1 MLKNYTA
8 NVQGSYSAF
17 ESIRKY
23 RDCNKI
29 PDGLN
34 RSPWFVPSIGQ
45 WFDMLVN
52 ICGKSPRDFR
62 NETSNGLNDTGW
74 GQETL
79 DKLTIQLSKVGNSLP
94 QFSDTYRLGFSCSS
108 QYDKDR
114 CWMLLWHIDD
124 PEYPNW
130 DRVCLQGYDKK
141 AYWNVRPFFAF

>member
-1 MLKNYTA
+1 MVLK
-8 NVQGSYSAF
+8 GIGPEFDPAF
-17 ESIRKY
+17 FREH
-23 RDCNKI
+23 
-29 PDGLN
+29 
-34 RSPWFVPSIGQ
+34 
-45 WFDMLVN
+45 LVE
-52 ICGKSPRDFR
+52 G
-62 NETSNGLNDTGW
+62 E
-74 GQETL
+74 
-79 DKLTIQLSKVGNSLP
+79 LP

>member
-1 MLKNYTA
+1 
-8 NVQGSYSAF
+8 
-17 ESIRKY
+17 
-23 RDCNKI
+23 
-29 PDGLN
+29 
-34 RSPWFVPSIGQ
+34 
-45 WFDMLVN
+45 MLVN

-94 QFSDTYRLGFSCSS
+94 QFSDTYRLDFSCSS